1 MTVPGIIRIE
11 ATQSFR
17 PKSNDSE
24 GDVLVDPELLEIF
37 RGYYARRKD
46 DFVIESDRHVAPT
59 ALYDHYRCQP
69 DIMELIQW
77 LRSRGVASRTPLHT
91 LRKEFGS
98 QINARYGLTAAQ
110 EMLRHADIA
119 VTTAHCVENK
129 RRSVLGFGHLL
140 KGERTIVPI
149 DKAAVSRDQ
158 QNKSHP

>member
-1 MTVPGIIRIE
+1 LI
-11 ATQSFR
+11 
-17 PKSNDSE
+17 
-24 GDVLVDPELLEIF
+24 EIF
-37 RGYYARRKD
+37 RGYDACRRG
-46 DFVIESDRHVAPT
+46 DFVIESDSEPDSG
-59 ALYDHYRCQP
+59 ALFYGQYRCQ
-69 DIMELIQW
+69 DHIRELIAW
-77 LRSRGVASRTPLHT
+77 LRSKGVVSRTPLHA

-119 VTTAHCVENK
+119 VTAAHYVENK

-158 QNKSHP
+158 QNKSHA